1 MPSAMMPETN
11 GLQRQSAPQPSDQ
24 DGGILGPKAL
34 LIARRAVGADDRRR
48 LPVIAEHQLP
58 RDVLRAVPLRRRPST
73 ASARFEA
80 HRMADSNVGGAALMG
95 DHQSRK
101 STAATSHQAPQRGQP
116 ISNVP
121 SSRSQSAD
129 WLHLP
134 QWGHRWNGGTSPS
147 SRAGQLL
154 EAL

>member
-1 MPSAMMPETN
+1 
-11 GLQRQSAPQPSDQ
+11 
-24 DGGILGPKAL
+24 
-34 LIARRAVGADDRRR
+34 
-48 LPVIAEHQLP
+48 
-58 RDVLRAVPLRRRPST
+58 
-73 ASARFEA
+73 
-80 HRMADSNVGGAALMG
+80 MADSNVGGAALMG

-154 EAL
+154 EAPQCNRIATERATTVCYGLSSRGDGGYQIRCNPAFPGTRRHWLSRRFPDKMSEDAKFALGF